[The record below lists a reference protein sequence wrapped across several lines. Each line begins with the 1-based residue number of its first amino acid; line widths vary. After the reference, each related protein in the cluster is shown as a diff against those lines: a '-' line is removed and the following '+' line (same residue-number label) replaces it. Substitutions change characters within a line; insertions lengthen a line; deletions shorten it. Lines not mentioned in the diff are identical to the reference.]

1 MSTIEEELENSGIKV
16 ICPVNQFNVKQIASY
31 VTQALF
37 GKFPTL
43 KIKSSSLY
51 NVILKIPMYIA
62 ELPEG
67 MSDACYFYRNSSI
80 YFRKNLNFSSVK
92 KLAFHECIHHLQT
105 VKDKKGK
112 LTRLG
117 LCSYLGNKAYGNALN
132 EASVQFMSSFATE
145 EKREIVTYY
154 GVSFPTNSPSYYPML
169 VNLIQ
174 QIGYLVGYSSLF
186 DSTIYAN
193 NTFFDKFKE
202 QFGEKAAFKLQGNF
216 DKLLEIEETVI
227 KLSNQ
232 IRQNDLSSSKLKKL
246 SDKITDNKN
255 QIKALYFSTQNLIIT
270 SYFDKEFKKITL
282 DKLAEFKQF
291 LYNFGFLTGTAPDYQ
306 FFTSYFMEKSQKIDE
321 MYERSVGLTV
331 VKKSA
336 FSSMFKAMKKI
347 FKLNNGEYVDNR
359 N

>member
-51 NVILKIPMYIA
+51 NVILRIPMFIA

-117 LCSYLGNKAYGNALN
+117 LCSYLGNKAFGNALN

-154 GVSFPTNSPSYYPML
+154 GVTFPTNSPSYYPML

-193 NTFFDKFKE
+193 NNFFDKFKE
-202 QFGEKAAFKLQGNF
+202 QFGEKTAFKLQDNF
-216 DKLLEIEETVI
+216 DKLLEIEENVI

-232 IRQNDLSSSKLKKL
+232 VRQNDLSSSKLKKL
-246 SDKITDNKN
+246 SDKISEQKN
-255 QIKALYFSTQNLIIT
+255 QIKSLYFSTQNLIIT
-270 SYFDKEFKKITL
+270 SYFDKEFKKVSGE
-282 DKLAEFKQF
+282 KLKDYKQF
-291 LYNFGFLTGTAPDYQ
+291 LYNYGFLTGTAPDYQ
-306 FFTSYFMEKSQKIDE
+306 FFTSYFMEKSQRIDE
-321 MYERSVGLTV
+321 LYEKSLGLTV
-331 VKKSA
+331 VKKGPL
-336 FSSMFKAMKKI
+336 SSMFRSLRKI
-347 FKLNNGEYVDNR
+347 LKLNSGEYADDKY
-359 N
+359 